1 MNPPDEP
8 PTPATTVSFKKMR
21 MTLACVRCRSKKV
34 RCDYAH
40 PSCKRCSQ
48 VKEPCSYAG
57 SSTQVDLFNIVKLND
72 IVGTLQERVSSLE
85 STLNDMHQTTQ
96 KVTDDLSGK
105 GLADQQTII
114 GQSAS
119 HEKGHKHQQQHQWTL
134 SVTPTGLRIDTNIV
148 NPPNLYDILLSG
160 ISQLDLNQGPTIVDE
175 SGDSAFLASTGKA
188 TMCQASKQQQQLSIM
203 VTRKTPLWRSKC
215 GTFPLYSTW
224 SSNNSSKDS
233 HQHPAPANALHS
245 NGHRHH
251 PLHNTSTPP
260 VLDTMIEIY
269 NECFLCLPEI
279 GYEGSIDQR
288 YHQGTLDPL
297 LANAIFAWSAR
308 HGAIYHDLF
317 AGQDPNEVGECYFT
331 VAKDL
336 LKNCFMIPS
345 MDTLHALLMLY
356 VYATGRPS
364 KPTHQDTSHQREQS
378 VNTVESEAYIFLGLA
393 IRMCLDLKLHEE
405 ETCSSSNN
413 NTSMIVQER
422 YRRFFWVLYFLET
435 LCSLHSDRPFSL
447 PTDDQMTVAY
457 PDMLGDERGER
468 RWRTEFMMK
477 RFRITRIYR
486 DIIQRTAHERLLL
499 SSITELDTSLSEWY
513 DQLPSHLKY
522 SQGDHLLPKWASTSF
537 REQACLKL
545 NFEYQFQRCQLY
557 AVFLKRHYDK
567 ATDDDDDKDASFTME
582 QKAKEVCLT
591 ATTLTI
597 ELMQCWNQMQQRW
610 CHFSLDPLMMAV
622 SIFEVL
628 LNDVQVADEVRERLT
643 CMLAILQTSPIQ
655 HHRYVVLLMARI
667 RKLAGQRSTDDNDDN
682 EQQLL
687 EPNVDVYR
695 FQRLDGMMEID
706 FCDLP
711 FSDFLYNPVL
721 DSPDTA
727 KHQRSWVSYGLED
740 YGYPPYH
747 CPPSHS

>member
-1 MNPPDEP
+1 
-8 PTPATTVSFKKMR
+8 
-21 MTLACVRCRSKKV
+21 
-34 RCDYAH
+34 
-40 PSCKRCSQ
+40 
-48 VKEPCSYAG
+48 
-57 SSTQVDLFNIVKLND
+57 
-72 IVGTLQERVSSLE
+72 
-85 STLNDMHQTTQ
+85 
-96 KVTDDLSGK
+96 
-105 GLADQQTII
+105 
-114 GQSAS
+114 
-119 HEKGHKHQQQHQWTL
+119 
-134 SVTPTGLRIDTNIV
+134 
-148 NPPNLYDILLSG
+148 
-160 ISQLDLNQGPTIVDE
+160 
-175 SGDSAFLASTGKA
+175 
-188 TMCQASKQQQQLSIM
+188 
-203 VTRKTPLWRSKC
+203 
-215 GTFPLYSTW
+215 
-224 SSNNSSKDS
+224 
-233 HQHPAPANALHS
+233 
-245 NGHRHH
+245 
-251 PLHNTSTPP
+251 
-260 VLDTMIEIY
+260 
-269 NECFLCLPEI
+269 
-279 GYEGSIDQR
+279 
-288 YHQGTLDPL
+288 
-297 LANAIFAWSAR
+297 
-308 HGAIYHDLF
+308 
-317 AGQDPNEVGECYFT
+317 
-331 VAKDL
+331 
-336 LKNCFMIPS
+336 
-345 MDTLHALLMLY
+345 
-356 VYATGRPS
+356 
-364 KPTHQDTSHQREQS
+364 
-378 VNTVESEAYIFLGLA
+378 VESEAYIFLGLA

-405 ETCSSSNN
+405 ETCSSGNN

-457 PDMLGDERGER
+457 PDMIGDERGER

-499 SSITELDTSLSEWY
+499 SSIAELDTSLSEWY

-522 SQGDHLLPKWASTSF
+522 TQGDHLHPKWASTSF

-582 QKAKEVCLT
+582 HKAKEVCLT

-628 LNDVQVADEVRERLT
+628 LNDVQVADEVRARLT

-667 RKLAGQRSTDDNDDN
+667 RQLGGQRSTDDDNNN

-687 EPNVDVYR
+687 EPNMDVYR

-747 CPPSHS
+747 CPSSHS

>member
-1 MNPPDEP
+1 MS
-8 PTPATTVSFKKMR
+8 TPY
-21 MTLACVRCRSKKV
+21 L
-34 RCDYAH
+34 
-40 PSCKRCSQ
+40 SCFLLES
-48 VKEPCSYAG
+48 CSYEG

-72 IVGTLQERVSSLE
+72 IVGTLQERVQSLE
-85 STLNDMHQTTQ
+85 STLNDIHQTTR
-96 KVTDDLSGK
+96 KVTDDLGGK
-105 GLADQQTII
+105 DLANQQTII

-119 HEKGHKHQQQHQWTL
+119 PENEHKNPQRHQWTL
-134 SVTPTGLRIDTNIV
+134 SVTPTGLRIDTNII

-160 ISQLDLNQGPTIVDE
+160 ISQLDLSQGTTMVDE
-175 SGDSAFLASTGKA
+175 SSESDPLLPTDKSA
-188 TMCQASKQQQQLSIM
+188 MYHVSKQQQQLSIM
-203 VTRKTPLWRSKC
+203 VTRKAPLWRSKC

-224 SSNNSSKDS
+224 SSNNSSKNS
-233 HQHPAPANALHS
+233 HQHSVPENELH
-245 NGHRHH
+245 NNHPRHH
-251 PLHNTSTPP
+251 SLYNTSTPP

-269 NECFLCLPEI
+269 NECFLCLPET
-279 GYEGSIDQR
+279 GYEGTIDER
-288 YHQGTLDPL
+288 YHRGTLDPL

-336 LKNCFMIPS
+336 LKDRFMIPS
-345 MDTLHALLMLY
+345 MDTLHGLLMLY
-356 VYATGRPS
+356 IYATGRPS
-364 KPTHQDTSHQREQS
+364 KPTQHDTAQHREQT
-378 VNTVESEAYIFLGLA
+378 VNSVESEAYIFLGLA
-393 IRMCLDLKLHEE
+393 IRMCLDLKFHEE
-405 ETCSSSNN
+405 ETCSSNSDN
-413 NTSMIVQER
+413 NTSTIVQER

-447 PTDDQMTVAY
+447 PTEDQMTVAY
-457 PDMLGDERGER
+457 PDMVGDERGER

-477 RFRITRIYR
+477 RFRITKIYR

-499 SSITELDTSLSEWY
+499 SSITELDTSLCEWY

-522 SQGDHLLPKWASTSF
+522 SQGDHLQPKWASTSF

-557 AVFLKRHYDK
+557 AVFLKLHPDK
-567 ATDDDDDKDASFTME
+567 AMDNDGDQQDTSSTLE
-582 QKAKEVCLT
+582 RKAKEVCLT

-622 SIFEVL
+622 NIFEVL
-628 LNDVQVADEVRERLT
+628 LNDVQVADEVRARLT
-643 CMLAILQTSPIQ
+643 CMLAILQASPIQ

-667 RKLAGQRSTDDNDDN
+667 RQLTGRRSTDD
-682 EQQLL
+682 ESLL
-687 EPNVDVYR
+687 QPNVDFYNGLR
-695 FQRLDGMMEID
+695 FPRPDGTMEVD

-711 FSDFLYNPVL
+711 FSDFLYNPVM

-727 KHQRSWVSYGLED
+727 KQQRSWVPPPYGLED